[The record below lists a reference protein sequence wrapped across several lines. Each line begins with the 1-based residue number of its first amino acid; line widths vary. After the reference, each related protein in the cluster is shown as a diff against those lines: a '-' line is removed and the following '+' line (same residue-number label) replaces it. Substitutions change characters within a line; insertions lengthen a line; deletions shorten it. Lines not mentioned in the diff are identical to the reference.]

1 MQQMRRLLAVVL
13 VLVFVLALAF
23 QVQAQGDGGQLTHV
37 VRSGENLSMIAR
49 QYNTTVQAI
58 AQANNITNPNV
69 ILVGQ
74 VLIIPSGSAVTPTP
88 GVPVATPVPPVQ
100 EITRVVQPGE
110 NLFRI
115 ALQYN
120 LTAAYLAAYNGI
132 SNPSVIVAGT
142 TLRIP
147 VGGQPQVVAT
157 ATPMPTTMPGTPGVT
172 PPVGTLTPIPNTAG
186 NVNFAYGVQVHLPN
200 QDTAEIVRLTDGL
213 GVSWVKQQIEWA
225 LYEPTAGAINF
236 EPIDEMVDALD
247 AAGMNILLTVTSAPD
262 WAREATQEKGPPR
275 DYQTFANFVAALAA
289 RYEGRVDAYEIWN
302 EPNLRREWNTPRG
315 LSANN
320 YVELLGLAYRAI
332 KTVDSDAVVVSAGL
346 APTGFNDGVNAIDD
360 RVYLRQMYAAGV
372 AQVADAIGAH
382 PNGWANPPD
391 SECCGNNRPAV
402 DGWDDHPS
410 FFFKQTIEDYREI
423 MIQNNDRNTFI
434 WATEFGWG
442 SSDGLGIAEPI
453 EGYGFVA
460 FTSMD
465 EQAQYILRAF
475 QYGRESNFIGPMIL
489 WNLNFCSV
497 VGVTDEQCYWSLL
510 DPANNPRPAYLA
522 VQNIDK

>member
-1 MQQMRRLLAVVL
+1 MRHMRRLLALAL
-13 VLVFVLALAF
+13 VLVFVLALVF
-23 QVQAQGDGGQLTHV
+23 QVQAQGTDGQTTHTV
-37 VRSGENLSMIAR
+37 KVGENLSMIAR

-69 ILVGQ
+69 ILIGQ
-74 VLIIPSGSAVTPTP
+74 VLNIPTGATVTPTP
-88 GVPVATPVPPVQ
+88 GVPLATPVPPPQ
-100 EITRVVQPGE
+100 EIVRTVQPGE

-120 LTAAYLAAYNGI
+120 LTPAYLAAYNGI
-132 SNPSVIVAGT
+132 ANPSLIIAGT

-147 VGGQPQVVAT
+147 VGGQAQVVGT
-157 ATPMPTTMPGTPGVT
+157 ATPVPTQVSDGQGGGPT
-172 PPVGTLTPIPNTAG
+172 GTLTPIPNTAS

-200 QDTAEIVRLTDGL
+200 QDTAQIVGLADDL
-213 GVSWVKQQIEWA
+213 GVSWIKQQIEWS
-225 LYEPTAGAINF
+225 LYEPAAGAINF
-236 EPIDEMVDALD
+236 EPIDEMIDAMD
-247 AAGMNILLTVTSAPD
+247 AAGLNILLTVSSAPD
-262 WAREATQEKGPPR
+262 WARDTTQESGPPR
-275 DYQTFANFVAALAA
+275 DYQTYANFVAQLAS
-289 RYEGRVDAYEIWN
+289 RYGGRVDAYEIWN

-320 YVELLGLAYRAI
+320 YVELLGMAYRAI
-332 KTVDSDAVVVSAGL
+332 KTADSDAVVLTAGL

-372 AQVADAIGAH
+372 AAVSDAIGAH

-423 MIQNNDRNTFI
+423 MIQNDDRSTFI

-442 SSDGLGIAEPI
+442 SSDGLGIADPI
-453 EGYGFVA
+453 EGYGFVT

-497 VGVTDEQCYWSLL
+497 VGVTGEQCYWSLL

-522 VQNIDK
+522 VEDIEK